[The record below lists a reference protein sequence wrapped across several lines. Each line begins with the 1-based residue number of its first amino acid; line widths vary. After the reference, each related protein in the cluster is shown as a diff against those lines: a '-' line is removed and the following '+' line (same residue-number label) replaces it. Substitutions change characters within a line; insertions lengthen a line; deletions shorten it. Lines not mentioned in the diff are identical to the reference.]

1 MVELAR
7 FVFDL
12 MLPTED
18 AGDYTLTRA
27 ERDDI
32 LIWKLFETAIG
43 NFYATELTAAE
54 GWRVL
59 QGRRFE
65 WPVEDQTPGMA
76 AILPG
81 MKTDIILENW
91 KQNRRIVI
99 DTKFTDIL
107 TRTTYRENV
116 LKSGHLYQIYA
127 YLRSQ
132 EEGWLLHPSTGTSLD
147 ETVRIQGHNIRF
159 VTIDLMQPSGEILRA
174 LRNLTR
180 QDGIATRTPTWDTRS
195 TV

>member
-1 MVELAR
+1 MR
-7 FVFDL
+7 GRWVFHD
-12 MLPTED
+12 
-18 AGDYTLTRA
+18 RV

-32 LIWKLFETAIG
+32 LIWKLFEKAIG
-43 NFYATELTAAE
+43 NFYAMELRAAD
-54 GWRVL
+54 GWRVS
-59 QGRRFE
+59 QGKRFE
-65 WPVEDQTPGMA
+65 WPIENQTPGMP

-81 MKTDIILENW
+81 MKTDIILDNW

-107 TRTTYRENV
+107 TRTAYRENV
-116 LKSGHLYQIYA
+116 LKSGYLYQMYA

-132 EEGWLLHPSTGTSLD
+132 EGKDDPAASAEGWLLHPSTGASLD
-147 ETVRIQGHNIRF
+147 EPVRVQSHNIRF

-180 QDGIATRTPTWDTRS
+180 EDGIATRTPTEHTS
-195 TV
+195 LTI